1 MNEEEKLYR
10 DAMKCIDALV
20 EEVFDRCDEVAD
32 TNHFEKEWVLE
43 RFREK
48 FSQAKRKRS

>member
-1 MNEEEKLYR
+1 MNEEENLYR
-10 DAMKCIDALV
+10 EAMKRVDELV
-20 EEVFDRCDEVAD
+20 EEVFERCDELAD
-32 TNHFEKEWVLE
+32 ANHFEKEWVLE